1 MAFAKLI
8 ISGFLAK
15 DPTTN
20 SGLQFDNA
28 NFRVAINKGTDK
40 ETMFLNCSA
49 SGKIASRIL
58 KDYHKGS
65 SFTGCGELESYKKSN
80 PDAGN
85 SRIKSIYYF
94 YLKIREICYPASEK
108 EDYHTTYN
116 NNQQGQ
122 YQQPSN
128 GYQGP
133 SQNAAPV
140 NNQQGQYQQPFNGY
154 QGPSQNAAPAN
165 NQQGQYQQPSNGYQG
180 PSQNAAPANNQQGQ
194 YQQPSNG
201 YQSPSQ
207 NTAPANNQQG
217 QYQQPSNGYQGPS
230 QNTAP
235 ANNQQGQNQQP
246 SNSYQGPS
254 QNAAPANNQQQSQ
267 SEHADFSN
275 DLPADDD
282 LPF

>member
-133 SQNAAPV
+133 SQNAAPA
-140 NNQQGQYQQPFNGY
+140 NNQQGQYQQPSNGYQGPSQNTAPANNQQGQYQQSGYNGY

-180 PSQNAAPANNQQGQ
+180 PSQNAAPANNQQ
-194 YQQPSNG
+194 
-201 YQSPSQ
+201 
-207 NTAPANNQQG
+207 
-217 QYQQPSNGYQGPS
+217 
-230 QNTAP
+230 
-235 ANNQQGQNQQP
+235 
-246 SNSYQGPS
+246 
-254 QNAAPANNQQQSQ
+254 QSQ